1 MPNGNDLFDEE
12 PQKTD
17 NAKNTEKPKNQQAG
31 KEAGSEGESSPWSL
45 TRRQVLVGA
54 GAVAA
59 AGVVV
64 GAGATVAV
72 DKLGGSS
79 SKTTTPTQSNGV
91 TYGVPSGESVTASV
105 VRLNVNGVD
114 QFVSVTPNQ
123 SLAEVLRENL
133 GLTGTKTGCDRS
145 ECGACTV
152 LVDGVPHNSCS
163 LLAIREDGKSIITVE
178 GLAQGTK
185 LSSVQTAFMG
195 NMGYQCGF
203 CTSGQMMQ
211 ATALLNSNPNP
222 DEAAIRHAL
231 SGNLCKCGA
240 YPKILASVQAAA
252 KAAKA

>member
-1 MPNGNDLFDEE
+1 MANGNDLFDEE
-12 PQKTD
+12 PGSD
-17 NAKNTEKPKNQQAG
+17 NKAKNTEKPKKEQGQKTAG
-31 KEAGSEGESSPWSL
+31 PASEASPWSL

-54 GAVAA
+54 GAVTA
-59 AGVVV
+59 AGVVI
-64 GAGATVAV
+64 GTGATVAV
-72 DKLGGSS
+72 DKLGGGGS
-79 SKTTTPTQSNGV
+79 SKSTPSAPNGV

-163 LLAIREDGKSIITVE
+163 LLAIREDGKSILTVE
-178 GLAQGTK
+178 GLAAGTT
-185 LSSVQTAFMG
+185 LSTVQKAFMD

-203 CTSGQMMQ
+203 CTSGQMLQ
-211 ATALLNSNPNP
+211 ATALLKSNPNP

-240 YPKILASVQAAA
+240 YPKILASVQTAA
-252 KAAKA
+252 KATKA

>member
-1 MPNGNDLFDEE
+1 MADGNNLFDED
-12 PQKTD
+12 PQKTS
-17 NAKNTEKPKNQQAG
+17 KSEKSEKTTNDQQKQG
-31 KEAGSEGESSPWSL
+31 QPEGERSPWSL
-45 TRRQVLVGA
+45 SRRRLIAGA

-59 AGVVV
+59 TGVVV
-64 GAGATVAV
+64 GTGATVAV
-72 DKLGGSS
+72 EKLGGGSS
-79 SKTTTPTQSNGV
+79 NKSTPTQSNGV

-178 GLAQGTK
+178 GLAQGTT
-185 LSSVQTAFMG
+185 LSTVQKAFMD

-203 CTSGQMMQ
+203 CTSGQMLQ
-211 ATALLNSNPNP
+211 ATALLKSNPNP

-240 YPKILASVQAAA
+240 YPNILASVQAAA
-252 KAAKA
+252 KATKA

>member
-1 MPNGNDLFDEE
+1 MAGNDLFDDE

-17 NAKNTEKPKNQQAG
+17 NTKKSEKPTNQQAG
-31 KEAGSEGESSPWSL
+31 KAPQSGGESSPWSL

-54 GAVAA
+54 GAVTA

-64 GAGATVAV
+64 GAGGAVAV
-72 DKLGGSS
+72 DKLGGGS
-79 SKTTTPTQSNGV
+79 SKTAAPAGSNGV

-123 SLAEVLRENL
+123 SLAEVLRESL

-178 GLAQGTK
+178 GLAQGTT
-185 LSSVQTAFMG
+185 LSSVQKAFMD

-203 CTSGQMMQ
+203 CTSGQLMQ
-211 ATALLNSNPNP
+211 ATALLKSNPNP
-222 DEAAIRHAL
+222 DEATIRHAL

-240 YPKILASVQAAA
+240 YPNILASVQAAA
-252 KAAKA
+252 KATKA